1 MKTKFNQLVS
11 GLHNFMK
18 QAGKTRAVLGLSGGV
33 DSALTAKIAAEA
45 LGPANVSGIIMPN
58 ENLTNPQNV
67 TDAEE
72 WAREL
77 GIQYF
82 IVPINP
88 FLEVYKSLAWEAS
101 VLADMNLNAR
111 VRANILYHFANT
123 HDAIV
128 LGTGN
133 KTELRLGY
141 FTKYGDG
148 ACDVEVI
155 GNLFKTEVWEMA
167 RTVGVPEKIVKK
179 VPSAELAHGQTDEKE
194 LGMSYLEA
202 DALLRALERGE
213 VVTGPAAEKLRAR
226 MAANRH
232 KTELPPSLPR

>member
-1 MKTKFNQLVS
+1 
-11 GLHNFMK
+11 MK
-18 QAGKTRAVLGLSGGV
+18 QTGKTRAILGLSGGV

-45 LGPANVSGIIMPN
+45 LGGKNVSALIMPN
-58 ENLTNPQNV
+58 EGLTAPQNV

-72 WAREL
+72 WARTL

-82 IVPINP
+82 IIPINS
-88 FLEVYKSLAWEAS
+88 FLEVYKSLVWEAS

-133 KTELRLGY
+133 KTELLLGY

-155 GNLFKTEVWEMA
+155 GNLFKTDVWEMA
-167 RTVGVPEKIVKK
+167 REAGVPEKIVKK
-179 VPSAELAHGQTDEKE
+179 VPSAELAYGQTDEEE
-194 LGMSYLEA
+194 LGMNYVEV
-202 DALLRALERGE
+202 DALLRTLEHGE
-213 VVTGPAAEKLRAR
+213 VITGPAARKIRAR
-226 MAANRH
+226 INANQH
-232 KTELPPSLPR
+232 KTELPPAL